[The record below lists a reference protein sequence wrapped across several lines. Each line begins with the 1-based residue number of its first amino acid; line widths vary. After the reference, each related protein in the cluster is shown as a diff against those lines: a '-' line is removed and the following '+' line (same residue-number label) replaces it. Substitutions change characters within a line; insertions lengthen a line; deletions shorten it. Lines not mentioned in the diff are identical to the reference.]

1 MLPFFFCKNISIT
14 IINLIYYKSYVNIYM
29 YEEQTYISLVE
40 TYKSIGGFFPYGK
53 TVLWSRHWKPLW
65 SGGG

>member
-1 MLPFFFCKNISIT
+1 MLPFFFCKNISKLIVCIT

-53 TVLWSRHWKPLW
+53 TVL
-65 SGGG
+65 